1 MHPIAVQHRLDVVR
15 ATRGGFP
22 FTVPVIPLIR
32 RVPESSGD
40 AAGVNVFQVIFCGGR
55 FFLDVVVL
63 LELSSAGGEEDDVRA
78 FIVYYLLE

>member
-1 MHPIAVQHRLDVVR
+1 MHPNAVQHRLDVVR

-22 FTVPVIPLIR
+22 VTVPAIPLLR

-63 LELSSAGGEEDDVRA
+63 LELSSAGGEEDVWA
-78 FIVYYLLE
+78 FIVDYLLE